1 MTERTTSVL
10 WYTYREFEKTSGEYV
25 RARPETQIKDFV
37 SLFRGF
43 TSHRTVREVMDEVS
57 EKVHDGRPGG
67 NHDSAGTCKL
77 QFFPTSKLAE
87 LSGSALK
94 QLFHSMRVRARPVSK
109 RSIPSVLGCVGEGNF
124 EAQRER
130 NGWKRL
136 RYVVEKGTKVECPL
150 PHLEGR
156 RCRSDEHLEYPFL
169 VEIAVFDR
177 RGSGAAEEP
186 EDKEGL
192 KVYQSVNSN
201 ASREDIFSRIF
212 DGNYRL
218 GVVGIREDSPVTV
231 VVHLVCPV
239 LKWLDY
245 AKSGLG
251 EGDDDGGAGGDSIS
265 SVMEKAFNRILPVPK
280 TPRWYRPAPTPKP
293 ISWIP
298 SGTLGDPEYERMLDE
313 FAAELKRISDQ
324 RSEKIRPSGRGWG
337 YVLEGL
343 GKCDKGQFDAVAK
356 AINDCR
362 KIGTLPIIDFVAEDQ
377 DETRHF
383 HGLMQAAD
391 PVRALLDLRE
401 QVRGTLD
408 ALTSLTT
415 DYWEGEKYYVM
426 MVVEKGDILNLFKP
440 VCEEYKVPL
449 VSSKG
454 WYPITLRAQI
464 AILSKRAEERGLTPV
479 VLLFYDH
486 DPGGLKISDRF
497 RKNLKDCERGTGW
510 SPDGLVID
518 RFGLNADAIEK
529 YHLTWIDNLKSSSGR
544 EVDDPEYVK
553 KFGRR
558 KCESNALFRNDETL
572 RAGRELC
579 RQAIEK
585 YLGKD
590 ALQRIAKKEEMTR
603 TGKLAGVYRSDV
615 WKSFD
620 EEMLRMAEALK
631 AEKSTNMVE
640 DDGDSHADDKGP
652 LEVPIDASRF
662 ALCPECDAKFT
673 YSYPSDIGRTVRCR
687 SCHASL
693 KLIG

>member
-1 MTERTTSVL
+1 MTEKITSVL

-25 RARPETQIKDFV
+25 RARPEMQVKEFV

-57 EKVHDGRPGG
+57 EKVRDGGLCG
-67 NHDSAGTCKL
+67 SHDSAGTGQV
-77 QFFPTSKLAE
+77 QFFPTSKLSD

-94 QLFHSMRVRARPVSK
+94 ELFHAMRARAKPISK
-109 RSIPSVLGCVGEGNF
+109 RSIPSVLGCVGEANF

-136 RYVVEKGTKVECPL
+136 RYVVEKGTKVECPA
-150 PHLEGR
+150 PYHRKGWK
-156 RCRSDEHLEYPFL
+156 CGSDEHVEYPFL
-169 VEIAVFDR
+169 VEVAVFDR
-177 RGSGAAEEP
+177 MAIGDADDG
-186 EDKEGL
+186 DGL
-192 KVYQSVNSN
+192 KVYQSVNSS

-212 DGNYRL
+212 DVNYRL
-218 GVVGIREDSPVTV
+218 GEVGIREHSPVTV

-239 LKWLDY
+239 LRWLDY
-245 AKSGLG
+245 GKSGLG
-251 EGDDDGGAGGDSIS
+251 EGGNGGSGDSIR
-265 SVMEKAFNRILPVPK
+265 SVMKKGFDRILPIPK
-280 TPRWYRPAPTPKP
+280 TPRWYRPAPPPKP

-298 SGTLGDPEYERMLDE
+298 SGTIGDPEYERMLGE
-313 FAAELKRISDQ
+313 FAAEMKRINDQ
-324 RSEKIRPSGRGWG
+324 RTEKIRPSGRGWG

-343 GKCDKGQFDAVAK
+343 GLCDKGQFEAVAK

-401 QVRGTLD
+401 QVKGTFD
-408 ALTSLTT
+408 ALVSLTT
-415 DYWEGEKYYVM
+415 DYWDGEKYYVM

-440 VCEEYKVPL
+440 VCEEYKVPV

-464 AILSKRAEERGLTPV
+464 AILSKKAEARGLTPV

-510 SPDGLVID
+510 SPDRLIID

-544 EVDDPEYVK
+544 EVNDPEYIK
-553 KFGRR
+553 RFGRR

-572 RAGRELC
+572 RAGRALC

-603 TGKLAGVYRSDV
+603 TGKLASVYTSDA

-631 AEKSTNMVE
+631 TEKGE
-640 DDGDSHADDKGP
+640 DAAQEDGEPPADDGGP
-652 LEVPIDASRF
+652 LEVAIDKSRF
-662 ALCPECDAKFT
+662 ALCPACGAHFT
-673 YSYPSDIGRTVRCR
+673 YGYPQDIGRTVRCR
-687 SCHASL
+687 SCHASM
-693 KLIG
+693 KLVG

>member
-1 MTERTTSVL
+1 MTEKVTSIL

-25 RARPETQIKDFV
+25 RARPEMQVKEFV

-43 TSHRTVREVMDEVS
+43 TSHRTVREVMEEVS
-57 EKVHDGRPGG
+57 EKVRDGGPGG
-67 NHDSAGTCKL
+67 NHDSAETAQL
-77 QFFPTSKLAE
+77 QFFPTSKLAD
-87 LSGSALK
+87 LTGPALK
-94 QLFHSMRVRARPVSK
+94 ALFHSMRERAKPVSK
-109 RSIPSVLGCVGEGNF
+109 RSIPSVLGCVGEENF

-130 NGWKRL
+130 SGWKRL
-136 RYVVEKGTKVECPL
+136 RYVVEKGTKVECAGSY
-150 PHLEGR
+150 HHKGWK
-156 RCRSDEHLEYPFL
+156 CGSDEHIEYPFL
-169 VEIAVFDR
+169 VEVAVFDR
-177 RGSGAAEEP
+177 AATGAA
-186 EDKEGL
+186 DDGDGL
-192 KVYQSVNSN
+192 KVYQSVNSS

-212 DGNYRL
+212 DVNYRL
-218 GVVGIREDSPVTV
+218 GQVGIRGHSPVTV

-239 LKWLDY
+239 LRWLDY
-245 AKSGLG
+245 GKSGLG
-251 EGDDDGGAGGDSIS
+251 EGVDGGPGGSIG
-265 SVMEKAFNRILPVPK
+265 SVMKRAFDKILPIPK
-280 TPRWYRPAPTPKP
+280 IPRWYRPAPLPKP

-298 SGTLGDPEYERMLDE
+298 KGTIGDPEYERMLGE
-313 FAAELKRISDQ
+313 FAAKMRQINDQ

-337 YVLEGL
+337 YVLEGFRL
-343 GKCDKGQFDAVAK
+343 CDKEQFGAVAK

-401 QVRGTLD
+401 QVKGTLD

-464 AILSKRAEERGLTPV
+464 AILSRKAEERGLTPV

-510 SPDGLVID
+510 SPDRLIID
-518 RFGLNADAIEK
+518 RFGLNADAIAD

-544 EVDDPEYVK
+544 EVNDPEYIK

-572 RAGRELC
+572 RAGRKIC

-603 TGKLAGVYRSDV
+603 TGKLASVYRSDV

-631 AEKSTNMVE
+631 DEKAVDMAE
-640 DDGDSHADDKGP
+640 DHGDSHGDDKGP
-652 LEVPIDASRF
+652 LEVSIDASRF
-662 ALCPECDAKFT
+662 ARCPACDAKFT

-693 KLIG
+693 KLVG